1 MFGKIETRFW
11 DSPHVRQLN
20 DSCKLAFL
28 YLLTN
33 KHGNSLGYYIL
44 PPSYMADDLG
54 WSIDRTKRA
63 LATLEEEG
71 FIAYDAAVRIV
82 WIKNYLKYHTLK
94 KHQTERSACDILA
107 NLPPSPLLSGLYGV
121 VKREYPKME
130 VCSYLESL
138 VTGPSRDGHEPVTAP
153 SRRGNEIDTNPLQS
167 RAPSI
172 STSKSIST
180 KGRIRSNERIVKKER
195 KRNIKEKERKPED
208 DLIDYLNQQT
218 NSRFRYSETS
228 RRPFRARL
236 NDHATIDDIRL
247 VIDYLTARWTG
258 DPEMEPYL
266 RPETICRASKFEGY
280 LNAAIKWAEN
290 GRPALNKKGQL
301 AKDLAAARQFAEGG
315 KE

>member
-54 WSIDRTKRA
+54 WSIDRTKRT

-71 FIAYDAAVRIV
+71 FIAYDTKVRIV

-94 KHQTERSACDILA
+94 KHQTERSACDVLA
-107 NLPPSPLLSGLYGV
+107 NLPRSPLLVGLYEV
-121 VKREYPKME
+121 VGREYPKME
-130 VCSYLESL
+130 VYSYLESL
-138 VTGPSRDGHEPVTAP
+138 VTGSLRDGN
-153 SRRGNEIDTNPLQS
+153 GIDTNPLQS

-172 STSKSIST
+172 SISTSKSIST
-180 KGRIRSNERIVKKER
+180 KERIRSNERIVKKER

-301 AKDLAAARQFAEGG
+301 AKDLAAARRFAEGG
-315 KE
+315 KK